1 MRPESSGA
9 KEKVVGPLFP
19 CPLAMP
25 VVLLSDARGR
35 DRYEYATYI
44 QYIHNIVP
52 TEGHHQFYRDLRIH
66 RVTRPMPHSRSGH
79 IFMIYYRARL

>member
-1 MRPESSGA
+1 MRPKSSGA

-35 DRYEYATYI
+35 DQYEYATYI

-52 TEGHHQFYRDLRIH
+52 TEGHHQFYRGFTNPPCNEAYASFPI
-66 RVTRPMPHSRSGH
+66 
-79 IFMIYYRARL
+79 